1 MSNFNNSEK
10 IIIYKNPNGD
20 TRTAPKDIS
29 FEEFQKAND
38 MHKQDVKI
46 VMDELAHI
54 LSKSGRDHDY
64 TKKLDEKLFY
74 VNFLSTIN
82 NGTDFVKDEW
92 YQMHVAT
99 ERHHLFSDCKA
110 DVDLIVVLEMIVDCV
125 CAGKSRSGEVKNL
138 KLDQETLTKAFNNTV
153 EKINNMIEC
162 LDQNKNTR

>member
-1 MSNFNNSEK
+1 MSNFTNSDK

-54 LSKSGRDHDY
+54 LSKRGRQHDY
-64 TKKLDEKLFY
+64 TKKLEEKLFY
-74 VNFLSTIN
+74 DNFLSTIN
-82 NGTDFVKDEW
+82 HGTDFVKDEW

-110 DVDLIVVLEMIVDCV
+110 ESYSYVSYSASANTALLCNRPSGIGYNCPVD
-125 CAGKSRSGEVKNL
+125 SRP
-138 KLDQETLTKAFNNTV
+138 
-153 EKINNMIEC
+153 
-162 LDQNKNTR
+162 QNQRQG